1 MSEKPFPPMPER
13 LRALILEHRISNRAL
28 AKMGDFLVEQGGGHA
43 VGPVLLNGDHVL
55 SIVAELTWRRS
66 VMPDLPIATPACMAC
81 LDGVCREH
89 DAEGRLRADAK
100 PEKLGSIL
108 ERVLPKEPKS

>member
-1 MSEKPFPPMPER
+1 MSEKPFPPMPEH
-13 LRALILEHRISNRAL
+13 LRALILLHRISDRDL
-28 AKMGDFLVEQGGGHA
+28 VKMGDFLCAEGKDHR
-43 VGPVLLNGDHVL
+43 VGPVMLNGDHVL

-66 VMPDLPIATPACMAC
+66 VMPVLPLATPACMAC

-108 ERVLPKEPKS
+108 ERVLPKEPKP